1 MNLYIVKS
9 LNTDVYENIALEFS
23 MLKEAERQ
31 FKDEKKQCSIL
42 FLWTND
48 KTIVLGR
55 NQNVYIECNLD
66 YCSKNGIKI
75 SRRFTGGG
83 AVYHDKGNLNYTFI
97 SSTDIYN
104 IKDNYK
110 IIQNALSNLGVE
122 SELSGRND
130 LTAQGRKFSGS
141 AFYNS
146 KYASMHHG
154 TLLINSIS
162 EDISKALTPDI
173 NKLKSKGVDS
183 VRSRIINLSEI
194 NQEIDSKKIS
204 KEIIK
209 VFEKKYGTENIEY
222 LPKFSQEEFEQNI
235 KILKSDKW
243 IFNEK
248 FESNIELKNRF
259 EWGNITIQMKID
271 GKTVQDLEIFSDTL
285 YYDIPLKLKKCLLNQ
300 SLDKKNT
307 DKIFKSLLNT
317 TTSAKKNKVY
327 IDIQTL
333 ISKITY

>member
-1 MNLYIVKS
+1 MNLYVVKS

-23 MLKEAERQ
+23 MFKEAERQ
-31 FKDEKKQCSIL
+31 FKDEKKQCAIL

-66 YCSKNGIKI
+66 YCSKNGIRI
-75 SRRFTGGG
+75 SRRLTGGG

-97 SSTDIYN
+97 SSSDIYN
-104 IKDNYK
+104 IKNNYK
-110 IIQNALSNLGVE
+110 IIQKALLNLGVE

-130 LTAQGRKFSGS
+130 LTAQERKFSGS

-194 NQEIDSKKIS
+194 NKEIDSKKIS

-209 VFEKKYGTENIEY
+209 VFEEKYGTENIEY
-222 LPKFSQEEFEQNI
+222 LPKFSQEEFEHNI
-235 KILKSDKW
+235 KLLKSDKW

-259 EWGNITIQMKID
+259 EWGNITIQMKIE
-271 GKTVQDLEIFSDTL
+271 GKTVQDIEIFSDTL
-285 YYDIPLKLKKCLLNQ
+285 YYDIPLKLKKSLINQ
-300 SLDKKNT
+300 SLEKNNIEL
-307 DKIFKSLLNT
+307 IFRKLLNT
-317 TTSAKKNKVY
+317 TTSAKRNKAY
-327 IDIQTL
+327 IDIQML
-333 ISKITY
+333 ISKIAY

>member
-1 MNLYIVKS
+1 MNLYVVKS

-31 FKDEKKQCSIL
+31 FKDEKKQCAIL

-66 YCSKNGIKI
+66 YCSKKGIKI

-97 SSTDIYN
+97 SSSDIYN
-104 IKDNYK
+104 IKNNYK
-110 IIQNALSNLGVE
+110 IIQKALLNLGIE

-130 LTAQGRKFSGS
+130 LTAMGRKFSGS

-209 VFEKKYGTENIEY
+209 VFEEEWGTESIEY
-222 LPKFSQEEFEQNI
+222 LPPFSQADFEKNI
-235 KILKSDKW
+235 QLIKSPEW
-243 IFNEK
+243 IFNDK
-248 FESNIELKNRF
+248 FESNIELEERF
-259 EWGNITIQMKID
+259 EWGNITIKLSIE
-271 GKTVQDLEIFSDTL
+271 GKTIQDIEIYSDTL

-333 ISKITY
+333 MSKITY